1 MHIDLLLM
9 MISLFQV
16 PILEVLARYV
26 RHHFTDPAP
35 EVAVTVRLQAKQRS
49 SAAINGDPSRLG
61 EVAVSSPRSA
71 AATRPSVKPKP
82 RVMKKAFYSDDED
95 QSEEESAGPVL
106 KPQLGSTYAGDDVD
120 PEGVDLDADHRLV
133 LKSSL
138 PLLKSRNAA
147 VVIAVGALHYYCGTQ
162 SAQVMNQVA
171 KAMVRILRTR
181 REVQF
186 VVLHSV
192 RSMARERPA
201 IFRTFLPDFVVKA
214 TDPLFNK
221 CVLFCSEH
229 ECSHVWMDG

>member
-1 MHIDLLLM
+1 M
-9 MISLFQV
+9 
-16 PILEVLARYV
+16 LARYV

-35 EVAVTVRLQAKQRS
+35 EVAATARLQAKQRS
-49 SAAINGDPSRLG
+49 AAAIIVDPSR
-61 EVAVSSPRSA
+61 VVSSPPSA
-71 AATRPSVKPKP
+71 ATHPYVKPNKP
-82 RVMKKAFYSDDED
+82 RVVKKAFYSDDED
-95 QSEEESAGPVL
+95 QSEEEEEEEEEGVGPVL

-120 PEGVDLDADHRLV
+120 PEVDLDADHRLV

-147 VVIAVGALHYYCGTQ
+147 VVISVAALHYYCGSR
-162 SAQVMNQVA
+162 SAQVMQQVA

-186 VVLHSV
+186 VVLHCV

-201 IFRTFLPDFVVKA
+201 IFKPFLPDFVVKA

-221 CVLFCSEH
+221 CVEH
-229 ECSHVWMDG
+229 ECS